1 MPDELLDLQ
10 TVRELLAV
18 EEKSG
23 RRFMTHLLES
33 FTHEA
38 RAALERMRACARS
51 GDAERLAREA
61 HRLKGSSGS
70 IGAARLCGECRVLE
84 RNAREGKCEALEE
97 RIDQALQV
105 LDASHRRMERHFARH

>member
-1 MPDELLDLQ
+1 MTDELLDLQ

-23 RRFMTHLLES
+23 RRFMAHLLES
-33 FTHEA
+33 FTREA
-38 RAALERMRACARS
+38 RAALERMRVCARS

-70 IGAARLCGECRVLE
+70 IGAARLCGECRALE

-97 RIDQALQV
+97 RIDHALQV
-105 LDASHRRMERHFARH
+105 LDASHRGMERHFAGQ